1 MRYGFCLIKPRSFSW
16 KRALPDFSYRS
27 RKFSLHLGYSSRI
40 CLRATLALRAPIQ
53 SGTQHTT
60 LRHSIASNK
69 SHRILTM
76 YPSGPTFV
84 IPLGPTNPSLINIA
98 KETLVFRRA
107 GLSPALRLLV
117 PTFLLLCAPELVA
130 LLLHCST
137 ENSPTAHFV
146 RRQNKPSASV
156 LCLSPDHLRRGISR

>member
-1 MRYGFCLIKPRSFSW
+1 MEACFARFPLPKQKIFA
-16 KRALPDFSYRS
+16 ALGL
-27 RKFSLHLGYSSRI
+27 SLKTELRI
-40 CLRATLALRAPIQ
+40 YLKLALTPRAPIQ

-60 LRHSIASNK
+60 LRLPIAPNK
-69 SHRILTM
+69 SDGILTIC
-76 YPSGPTFV
+76 PSGPTFV

-117 PTFLLLCAPELVA
+117 PTFLLLSAPESVA
-130 LLLHCST
+130 LLLHSRT

-156 LCLSPDHLRRGISR
+156 LYLSPDHLRRRISR